1 MGAAA
6 LISSRSSFP
15 AFPSSP
21 EKIHKNLS
29 MEYQIGEGGFS
40 QVFLS
45 TNKSDN
51 TKVAVKQINIL
62 SALSHTRG
70 LDALSNELQVF
81 KRIGC
86 HKNIVKLHCAY
97 RLKNH
102 FYFVM
107 DCLLGGDLRQYVHH
121 NGRLSQQAICY
132 IIASLG
138 SGLHHMHQRGV
149 FHRDIKP
156 ENIAF
161 DQKGTPYLT
170 DFGICHITTPDNSSS
185 SALVSCESSGTL
197 PYLAPEVLT
206 KTHEHSYQS
215 DFWSLGVMGYE
226 LLYGRRPF
234 EPHVP
239 LNFIYFVANQYRN
252 DWDQSQTPQQ
262 TLPLPFPHYNVT
274 LNEDGTVPPSLM
286 VPIFPTRSSS
296 GSRCASSEKVDQEMA
311 DLIRGLL
318 DVRIPDRL
326 GSMTQFEDFV
336 CHPAFV
342 QYGYHTTLHL
352 STCPSP
358 VLKEDWSGVLSD
370 QIQHRTFKLQSSES
384 VDAPDQ
390 KFDRLIECRLEKL
403 FYVRGS
409 GASTDEEV
417 ASDNLKTQHTSP
429 LSPGRGR
436 HTSSS
441 PCLQ

>member
-1 MGAAA
+1 MCTDDQSNFNTTLFFCCPLIIFLSDPMGAAA

-51 TKVAVKQINIL
+51 AKVAVKQINIL

-86 HKNIVKLHCAY
+86 HENIVKLHCAY
-97 RLKNH
+97 RLKNY

-107 DCLLGGDLRQYVHH
+107 DCLLGGDLRQYVHR

-132 IIASLG
+132 MIASLG

-170 DFGICHITTPDNSSS
+170 DFKTILLPPPWCLVNRV
-185 SALVSCESSGTL
+185 ALSHT
-197 PYLAPEVLT
+197 
-206 KTHEHSYQS
+206 
-215 DFWSLGVMGYE
+215 W
-226 LLYGRRPF
+226 LL
-234 EPHVP
+234 
-239 LNFIYFVANQYRN
+239 
-252 DWDQSQTPQQ
+252 
-262 TLPLPFPHYNVT
+262 
-274 LNEDGTVPPSLM
+274 
-286 VPIFPTRSSS
+286 RS
-296 GSRCASSEKVDQEMA
+296 
-311 DLIRGLL
+311 
-318 DVRIPDRL
+318 
-326 GSMTQFEDFV
+326 
-336 CHPAFV
+336 
-342 QYGYHTTLHL
+342 
-352 STCPSP
+352 
-358 VLKEDWSGVLSD
+358 
-370 QIQHRTFKLQSSES
+370 
-384 VDAPDQ
+384 
-390 KFDRLIECRLEKL
+390 
-403 FYVRGS
+403 
-409 GASTDEEV
+409 
-417 ASDNLKTQHTSP
+417 
-429 LSPGRGR
+429 
-436 HTSSS
+436 
-441 PCLQ
+441 